1 MSSILLLCRNDATL
15 LIADKVFKLLL
26 QDLRDVDS
34 ELASMLRTNLRS
46 ELCKRRTV
54 LSTVLAV
61 LTIPKYNFEYERQ
74 IGQREPSTEEMME
87 VLSGIIGSDV
97 IPSPPNENE
106 SCPVRTPSQSRR
118 MRINIM
124 NQTHVGPLP
133 RAWLS

>member
-15 LIADKVFKLLL
+15 LITDKVFKLLL

-61 LTIPKYNFEYERQ
+61 LTIPKYNVEYERQ
-74 IGQREPSTEEMME
+74 IEAARAKYRRNDGSVIGNNRLRCAPISAQR
-87 VLSGIIGSDV
+87 
-97 IPSPPNENE
+97 
-106 SCPVRTPSQSRR
+106 R
-118 MRINIM
+118 
-124 NQTHVGPLP
+124 
-133 RAWLS
+133 